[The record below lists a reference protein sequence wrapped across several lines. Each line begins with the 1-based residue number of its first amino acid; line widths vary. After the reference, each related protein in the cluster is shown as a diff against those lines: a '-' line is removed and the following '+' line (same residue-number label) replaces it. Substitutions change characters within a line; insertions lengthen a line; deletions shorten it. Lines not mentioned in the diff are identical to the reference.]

1 MNSMNN
7 IITTPRTRPH
17 KQVNANNVYKIVISK
32 DFTGLCN
39 QLWSVIS
46 GIIKCIKE
54 GRHMLLIDK
63 FLLNVHTKSYC
74 SIDKI
79 LCLPSMNIFLQ
90 KYNLVLVDGAHINER
105 NTPGLK
111 VLNLGWEVIQNPV
124 NNHLKIELF
133 QNIRFAP
140 SIVSPA
146 LKFVNDSQAN
156 QKKGTINVIHLRIE
170 QDWINHISS
179 HSTPIVS
186 QALVYKEITDKYID
200 MIRRHIQK
208 DDSTFILTGSPNNKV
223 IDYLRNNQYTYFLFP
238 KITPYR
244 EMNAAMDMVIGKT
257 CNNVFIGCGGSSF
270 SDILL
275 HRITGDNIQ
284 KYLC

>member
-1 MNSMNN
+1 MNKLLLTYKTPK
-7 IITTPRTRPH
+7 IQAITNS
-17 KQVNANNVYKIVISK
+17 VVYKIIISQ

-46 GIIKCIKE
+46 GIIICIKD
-54 GRHMLLIDK
+54 RVRRLLIDK
-63 FLLNVHTKSYC
+63 FLLNVHTSTYC

-90 KYNLVLVDGAHINER
+90 KYNLEIADGEHINKR

-111 VLNLGWEVIQNPV
+111 VLQLGWEVIQDPV
-124 NNHLKIELF
+124 NNNLKKELF
-133 QNIRFAP
+133 QSIRFVA
-140 SIVSPA
+140 SIVDPA
-146 LKFVNDSQAN
+146 LKFVNDN
-156 QKKGTINVIHLRIE
+156 LNNRKKGTINVIHLRIE
-170 QDWINHISS
+170 QDWLDHVSS
-179 HSTPIVS
+179 GRKPRVS
-186 QALVYKEITDKYID
+186 PYVIYNEIADKYINL
-200 MIRRHIQK
+200 IRQHIQT
-208 DDSTFILTGSPNNKV
+208 DDKTFILTGSSNNIV
-223 IDYLRNNQYTYFLFP
+223 TDYLRNNQYTYFLFP
-238 KITPYR
+238 KITPHR

-275 HRITGDNIQ
+275 HRITGDNVQ

>member
-1 MNSMNN
+1 MNK
-7 IITTPRTRPH
+7 IIAIPRITSR
-17 KQVNANNVYKIVISK
+17 KQANTNKAVYKIVISRNY
-32 DFTGLCN
+32 TGLCN

-46 GIIKCIKE
+46 GIIICIKDSV
-54 GRHMLLIDK
+54 RRLLIDK
-63 FLLNVHTKSYC
+63 FLLNVHTSTYC

-111 VLNLGWEVIQNPV
+111 VLKLGWEVIQDPV
-124 NNHLKIELF
+124 NNVLKTELF
-133 QNIRFAP
+133 QSIRFTN

-146 LKFVNDSQAN
+146 LKFVNN
-156 QKKGTINVIHLRIE
+156 NLNNRKKGTINVIHLRIE
-170 QDWINHISS
+170 QDWLNHVSS

-275 HRITGDNIQ
+275 HRITGANVQ
-284 KYLC
+284 KHLC

>member
-1 MNSMNN
+1 MNKLL
-7 IITTPRTRPH
+7 ITYKTPK
-17 KQVNANNVYKIVISK
+17 KQVKIENSYKIIISQ

-46 GIIKCIKE
+46 GIIMCIKD
-54 GRHMLLIDK
+54 GKRVLLIDK
-63 FLLNVHTKSYC
+63 FLLNVHTNSHC
-74 SIDKI
+74 SIGKI

-90 KYNLVLVDGAHINER
+90 KYNIVLVDGVHINER

-111 VLNLGWEVIQNPV
+111 VLKLGWEVIQDPL
-124 NNHLKIELF
+124 NNAIKIELF
-133 QNIRFAP
+133 QSIRFAP
-140 SIVSPA
+140 SIVAPA
-146 LKFVNDSQAN
+146 LKFVNDSQNN

-170 QDWINHISS
+170 QDWLDH
-179 HSTPIVS
+179 
-186 QALVYKEITDKYID
+186 ALIHRKPKASPDVIYNEIAEKYID
-200 MIRRHIQK
+200 LICRHIQK
-208 DDSTFILTGSPNNKV
+208 DESTFILTGSSNNKV

-244 EMNAAMDMVIGKT
+244 EVNASMDMVIGKQ